1 MGDLTKFEVF
11 FGYFRKIIDLN
22 PPLAY
27 NKTR

>member
-1 MGDLTKFEVF
+1 MGNLIKLEGF

-22 PPLAY
+22 LPLAY

>member
-1 MGDLTKFEVF
+1 MGNLIKFEGF